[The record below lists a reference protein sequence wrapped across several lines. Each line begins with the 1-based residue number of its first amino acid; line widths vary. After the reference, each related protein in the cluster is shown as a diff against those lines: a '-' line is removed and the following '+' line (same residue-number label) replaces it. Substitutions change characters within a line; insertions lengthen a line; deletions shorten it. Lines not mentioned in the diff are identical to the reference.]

1 MDKMKEMR
9 IVHINLSGSNGGAA
23 IAAYRLHC
31 EMRKNGLDSKMLV
44 AFQGIRSRQEGVYQ
58 FSIRKKLHHKV
69 NVMINQLLYPASKII
84 GTYSFAFN
92 GCDLSKE
99 NDIREA
105 DFIYLH
111 WINMGML
118 SIYDVERILKLG
130 RPVFWFMHDM
140 WPLTGGCHHAFDC
153 TKYLEK
159 CIDCPLLHRK
169 RDMLFCKFQFEE
181 KYRIFS
187 KYSNLKIIA
196 PSTWLFHL
204 ASTSLLF
211 VFITIEQPK
220 LIRNIRV

>member
-1 MDKMKEMR
+1 
-9 IVHINLSGSNGGAA
+9 
-23 IAAYRLHC
+23 
-31 EMRKNGLDSKMLV
+31 
-44 AFQGIRSRQEGVYQ
+44 
-58 FSIRKKLHHKV
+58 
-69 NVMINQLLYPASKII
+69 
-84 GTYSFAFN
+84 
-92 GCDLSKE
+92 
-99 NDIREA
+99 
-105 DFIYLH
+105 
-111 WINMGML
+111 MGML

-211 VFITIEQPK
+211 KNKQ
-220 LIRNIRV
+220 LIHIPNLCDINIFKPNKGEV

>member
-1 MDKMKEMR
+1 MEEQ
-9 IVHINLSGSNGGAA
+9 L
-23 IAAYRLHC
+23 L
-31 EMRKNGLDSKMLV
+31 
-44 AFQGIRSRQEGVYQ
+44 
-58 FSIRKKLHHKV
+58 LHHKV
-69 NVMINQLLYPASKII
+69 NVMINQLLYHASKII

-159 CIDCPLLHRK
+159 CIESVLK
-169 RDMLFCKFQFEE
+169 QT
-181 KYRIFS
+181 YT
-187 KYSNLKIIA
+187 NLSI
-196 PSTWLFHL
+196 
-204 ASTSLLF
+204 TS
-211 VFITIEQPK
+211 
-220 LIRNIRV
+220 